1 MTHSTHDFDAPDSP
15 CSYIA
20 NIKVATDKSTSLV
33 GQLTFVVKANNTKLP
48 LPSNIVSC
56 GTQGGLSFSA
66 VPPLGAVSSVSG
78 SCIGAGLSGLAID
91 PASFAPTV
99 TTVGAPGT
107 PVPVPV
113 PVPVPG
119 PCDDASVL
127 LCNLVSPIS
136 ALTAAFFG
144 TGIDNFGYQFT
155 TGAAASTVNTVT
167 IPLSSTT
174 GTASC
179 VASIMTLNNQNLPLT
194 PVAGSSSVTQTVT
207 SPTALFTFTG
217 FSAALAPNTKY
228 GVIFICSGTLVDWY
242 GDPALTPTGAPT
254 VGPYSST
261 GDRVLSSAG
270 NPNNFIALL
279 PWVPEGLQVKML
291 ST

>member
-1 MTHSTHDFDAPDSP
+1 MPHWTHDFDAPDSP

-20 NIKVATDKSTSLV
+20 NIKVATDKTTSLV
-33 GQLTFVVKANNTKLP
+33 GQLTFVVKANDTKLP
-48 LPSNIVSC
+48 LPSTIVSC

-78 SCIGAGLSGLAID
+78 SCVGAGLSGLAID

-113 PVPVPG
+113 PG
-119 PCDDASVL
+119 PCDGASVL

-136 ALTAAFFG
+136 SLTVGAFG
-144 TGIDNFGYQFT
+144 SGGIDNFGYQFT

-167 IPLSSTT
+167 IPLSSTA
-174 GTASC
+174 GAASC
-179 VASIMTLNNQNLPLT
+179 VASITTLNNQNLPVA

-207 SPTALFTFTG
+207 SPTALVTFTG
-217 FSAALAPNTKY
+217 FAAALAPNTKY
-228 GVIFICSGTLVDWY
+228 GVIFICSGPLVDWY

-261 GDRVLSSAG
+261 GDRLLSAAG
-270 NPNNFIALL
+270 TPSSFTALV